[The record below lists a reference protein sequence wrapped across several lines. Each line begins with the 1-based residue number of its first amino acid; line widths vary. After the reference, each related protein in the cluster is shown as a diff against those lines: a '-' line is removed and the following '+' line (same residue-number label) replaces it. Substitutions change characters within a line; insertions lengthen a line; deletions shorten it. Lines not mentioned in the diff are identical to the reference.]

1 MMVIWR
7 GAAQTRRALGARGLC
22 STATRN
28 QSVDFSKAVE
38 DFKTNGVAILPLRM
52 DEEYI
57 SRSRFFYSIL
67 WDGIWN
73 QALPQKMRQVKGL

>member
-7 GAAQTRRALGARGLC
+7 AAAQTRRALGARGLC
-22 STATRN
+22 STAARN